1 MEEKDKVWLATTQL
15 NRAVNNLLDQYQGI
29 IAQFPEMEHEDFTK
43 SIYEAARYLADKQD
57 KIYASYKAKKEKPKI
72 DRSKLN

>member
-1 MEEKDKVWLATTQL
+1 MTQL

-43 SIYEAARYLADKQD
+43 NIYEAARYLADKQD

>member
-29 IAQFPEMEHEDFTK
+29 IAQFPEMEYENFTK
-43 SIYEAARYLADKQD
+43 DIYEAAKYLAKEQD
-57 KIYASYKAKKEKPKI
+57 KIYASYKAKREKPKI

>member
-29 IAQFPEMEHEDFTK
+29 IAQFPETEHEDFTK